1 MNSSTVKAFIK
12 KTWVEKEKGRLDNT
26 KDMRINRTKTKKEN
40 TNNQL
45 GLKDQ
50 LKETHLIQHKKGL
63 RKVHGGTCKRNFVY
77 RIAKD
82 TEEVASRQDKGTLY
96 CITKPVNE

>member
-1 MNSSTVKAFIK
+1 MNSSTVKAVMKKRGLKKKKEDWIAQ
-12 KTWVEKEKGRLDNT
+12 KTWELIEQR
-26 KDMRINRTKTKKEN
+26 RKKEN

-50 LKETHLIQHKKGL
+50 FKETHSIQHKKGL
-63 RKVHGGTCKRNFVY
+63 RKVHGGTCKRNFVD

-82 TEEVASRQDKGTLY
+82 TEEVVSKHNIGTLY
-96 CITKPVNE
+96 CITNPVN